1 MSLDSK
7 VCGEQKEARRKA
19 EGRKNN
25 CVTFTWMN
33 REDKNTVGGK
43 KKESTKEG
51 QMKQQFD
58 ALDERMNFKVP
69 FPIWKNIQL
78 NISSQLKDLL

>member
-1 MSLDSK
+1 LDSK

-33 REDKNTVGGK
+33 REDKNTVGGEEK
-43 KKESTKEG
+43 GVHKGGS
-51 QMKQQFD
+51 
-58 ALDERMNFKVP
+58 DETSV
-69 FPIWKNIQL
+69 
-78 NISSQLKDLL
+78 